1 MGRRVQHMGLSVR
14 VSLLCLLM
22 ALAAIA
28 QDSSGSISGMVLDP
42 LGAAVAGARV
52 ELTNVATNV
61 NSSVATNESGNYSMP
76 FLRPGVYRVSVSHQ
90 GFQRAVR
97 ESVEL
102 VVGDRLQA
110 DFHLQLGSVS
120 EQVTVSASGEMLQT
134 ADASASQVMTG
145 AMVSEMP
152 LYGGNPFL
160 LAELAP
166 GIEPTSTNLGTSA
179 RPFDNGAGNFS
190 VNGGPLST
198 TSFSLDGVPNNN
210 NEGNQPARASF
221 VPSPAATAEFRVQT
235 SVYDAQYGRTGGA
248 VVNVSLK
255 SGTNRLHGQLYH
267 YFRNDRLNANR
278 YESNLIGVRRDTLR
292 WNQPGVEL
300 DGPVYLPRLYDG
312 RNRTFFMYSWEAVRT
327 TSPWAQLYTIP
338 TLDQLRGDFSTT
350 RMNDGTQV
358 QVYDPFSAQRAGT
371 RWVRQPFAG
380 NQIPTSR
387 FDSVSAK
394 LLQYFP
400 KPNTSGFTNNLIATP
415 NAFKDTYDQHIIRID
430 HNLTERH
437 KFFSRYVRNP
447 RTQIMGEAGFPHESS
462 PGYLHGRANTG
473 GNFDLTD
480 VLSPSTV
487 LNTKVGFIR
496 HTFFIFPYGD
506 NFDLAG
512 AGFPAATVSQLP
524 RKVFPRISMTDYSNI
539 GPGRSIGAE
548 SSDSYTW
555 SLSELFSKMMGGHA
569 VKIGGEILAIFN
581 NQEVPTSS
589 FGTFSFT
596 RTYTQRDVNLAE
608 AGSGNAFASMLLGIP
623 ASGTAPI
630 NFASAYGQRYYALFI
645 HDDWRVNSRLTLN
658 LGLRWDHEAPTTERY
673 NRQNRGFD
681 RTSATNFAVPG
692 LPLQGGLLFADAN
705 NRLPFPRDLN
715 NFQPRVGAAYR
726 LGRNTVLRGG
736 FGITYMP
743 SFDNG
748 GTLGFSSVTSFVA
761 SVDEGQTPLGRWN
774 NPYPAGFI
782 QPVGRA
788 GGLATQIGST
798 LAFGS
803 AERRIPHMKHF
814 SFEVQRALPGRVLL
828 SASFA
833 GSRGDNLQMSRSINE
848 VTAAQWAEYG
858 TRLSGTQRN
867 PFQGLIPGS
876 TLNNATVSLNQ
887 MLRPFP
893 QYTTITEN
901 NFSHGRTWY
910 NGLQARAEKRFSAG
924 LQFMANYTWS
934 KALEALTYLNAQ
946 DSVDQID
953 RVLTAAQT
961 PHRAVLTGGYSLPF
975 ARRTKGWARAAFQG
989 WQTNGVFT
997 AQRGVPVAAPASSN
1011 STGISPELPESERT
1025 RNRWFNTCTLTAAGA
1040 RQNCAT
1046 PTEQPAFAMMP
1057 SYTLRR
1063 LSTRFPDIRT
1073 SRRMRADLSLF
1084 KHFSVTERMRLQF
1097 RAEAFN
1103 VTNHPWFGQ
1112 PTTSITSPS
1121 FGAINNAQVN
1131 DPRQVQLALKLLF

>member
-1 MGRRVQHMGLSVR
+1 
-14 VSLLCLLM
+14 M
-22 ALAAIA
+22 AGYA
-28 QDSSGSISGMVLDP
+28 QDASGSISGIVVDP
-42 LGAAVAGARV
+42 AGAAVAGARV

-61 NSSVATNESGNYSMP
+61 TSSAATNESGNYSMP
-76 FLRPGVYRVSVSHQ
+76 FLRPGVYRVAVAHA
-90 GFQRAVR
+90 GFQKALR
-97 ESVEL
+97 ETVEL
-102 VVGDRLQA
+102 VVGDRLQV
-110 DFHLQLGSVS
+110 DFHLQLGNVT
-120 EQVTVSASGEMLQT
+120 EQVTVSESAEMLQT
-134 ADASASQVMTG
+134 ADASASQVITG

-166 GIEPTSTNLGTSA
+166 GVEPTSTNPGTSA
-179 RPFDNGAGNFS
+179 RPFDNGAGAFS

-267 YFRNDRLNANR
+267 SFRNDRLNANR
-278 YESNLIGVRRDTLR
+278 FESNLVGVRRDTLR

-300 DGPVYLPRLYDG
+300 DGPVCLPRLYDG
-312 RNRTFFMYSWEAVRT
+312 RNRTFFMYSWEAIRT

-338 TLDQLRGDFSTT
+338 TADQLRGDFSTT
-350 RMNDGTQV
+350 RLNDGSQV
-358 QVYDPFSAQRAGT
+358 QVYDPFAAQRVSG
-371 RWVRQPFAG
+371 RWVRQPFPA
-380 NQIPTSR
+380 NTIPASR
-387 FDSVSAK
+387 FDPVSAK

-400 KPNTSGFTNNLIATP
+400 KPNTTGFTNNLIATP
-415 NAFKDTYDQHIIRID
+415 NAFRDTYDQHIVRID

-480 VLSPSTV
+480 VLSPTSV

-496 HTFFIFPYGD
+496 HTFFIVPYGD
-506 NFDLAG
+506 NFDLVSV
-512 AGFPAATVSQLP
+512 GFPAATVAQLAHQ
-524 RKVFPRISMTDYSNI
+524 VFPRISMTDYSNI

-548 SSDSYTW
+548 VSDSYTW
-555 SLSELFSKMMGGHA
+555 SFSSMLSRMVGGHA
-569 VKIGGEILAIFN
+569 VKMGVEMQAIFN
-581 NQEVPTSS
+581 NQEVPSSS

-623 ASGTAPI
+623 ASGSVPI
-630 NFASAYGQRYYALFI
+630 NFASAYGQRYYALFL
-645 HDDWRVNSRLTLN
+645 HDDWRVNSRLTVN
-658 LGLRWDHEAPTTERY
+658 LGVRWDYESPTTERY
-673 NRQNRGFD
+673 DRQNRGFD
-681 RTSATNFAVPG
+681 RTSPTNFTVPG
-692 LPLQGGLLFADAN
+692 LDLKGGLLFADAT

-715 NFQPRVGAAYR
+715 NFQPRVGAAFR
-726 LGRNTVLRGG
+726 LTRNTVLRGG

-743 SFDNG
+743 TFDTG
-748 GTLGFSSVTSFVA
+748 GTLGFSSTTSFVA
-761 SVDEGQTPLGRWN
+761 SVDEGQTPLGRWS
-774 NPYPAGFI
+774 NPYPSGFI
-782 QPVGRA
+782 QPRGRE

-814 SFEVQRALPGRVLL
+814 SFEVQRALPGRILL
-828 SASFA
+828 AAAFA
-833 GSRGDNLQMSRSINE
+833 GSRGDNLQMSRSVNE
-848 VTAAQWAEYG
+848 VSAAQWAEYG
-858 TRLSGTQRN
+858 TRLSSTQRN

-893 QYTTITEN
+893 QYTTVTEN

-910 NGLQARAEKRFSAG
+910 NGLQVRVEKRFSSG

-946 DSVDQID
+946 DAVERID
-953 RVLTAAQT
+953 RVLTSAQT
-961 PHRAVLTGGYSLPF
+961 PHRAVFTGGYALPF
-975 ARRTKGWARAAFQG
+975 ARRSKGIARAAFQG
-989 WQTNGVFT
+989 WQTNAVFT
-997 AQRGVPVAAPASSN
+997 AQRGVPVGAPSGTN
-1011 STGISPELPESERT
+1011 STGVSPALPESERT

-1040 RQNCAT
+1040 RQNCAS
-1046 PTEQPAFAMMP
+1046 PTETPAFSMLP
-1057 SYTLRR
+1057 SYTLRT
-1063 LSTRFPDIRT
+1063 LGTRFPDIRT
-1073 SRRMRADLSLF
+1073 SRRMRADFSLF
-1084 KHFSVTERMRLQF
+1084 KHFNLTERARLQF

-1112 PTTSITSPS
+1112 PTTSVTSPS
-1121 FGAINNAQVN
+1121 FGVINNAQVN
-1131 DPRQVQLALKLLF
+1131 DPRQVQLALKFLF

>member
-1 MGRRVQHMGLSVR
+1 VTADLRLP
-14 VSLLCLLM
+14 LLCLLVP
-22 ALAAIA
+22 LAAYA
-28 QDSSGSISGMVLDP
+28 QDASGSISGMVVDP
-42 LGAAVAGARV
+42 AGAAVAGARV

-61 NSSVATNESGNYSMP
+61 HVTVATNESGNYSMP
-76 FLRPGVYRVSVSHQ
+76 FLRPGVYRVVASHE
-90 GFQRAVR
+90 GFQKAVR
-97 ESVEL
+97 ERAEL
-102 VVGDRLQA
+102 VVGDRVQV
-110 DFHLQLGSVS
+110 DFHLQLGSVT
-120 EQVTVSASGEMLQT
+120 EQVTVSASAEMLQT
-134 ADASASQVMTG
+134 GEASAGQVMTG

-166 GIEPTSTNLGTSA
+166 GIEPTSTNPGTSA

-255 SGTNRLHGQLYH
+255 SGTNRFHGQLYH

-278 YESNLIGVRRDTLR
+278 FESNLIGVKRDTLR

-300 DGPVYLPRLYDG
+300 DGPVYLPGVYDG

-327 TSPWAQLYTIP
+327 TSPWAQLYTVP

-350 RMNDGTQV
+350 RLNDGTQV
-358 QVYDPFSAQRAGT
+358 AVYDPFAAQRVGT
-371 RWVRQPFAG
+371 RWVRTPFAG
-380 NQIPTSR
+380 NVIPASR
-387 FDSVSAK
+387 YDPVAAK
-394 LLQYFP
+394 LLPYFP
-400 KPNTSGFTNNLIATP
+400 KPNTTGFTNNLIATP
-415 NAFKDTYDQHIIRID
+415 NAFKDTYDQHIIRAD

-447 RTQIMGEAGFPHESS
+447 RTQIMGLAGFPYESS

-506 NFDLAG
+506 NFDLVG
-512 AGFPAATVSQLP
+512 AGFPAATVAQLP
-524 RKVFPRISMTDYSNI
+524 RKVFPRLSMTDYSNV

-548 SSDSYTW
+548 FSDSYTW
-555 SLSELFSKMMGGHA
+555 SFSELLSKMIGGHA
-569 VKIGGEILAIFN
+569 VKVGGEFLAIFN
-581 NQEVPTSS
+581 NTEAPTSS

-623 ASGTAPI
+623 ASGTVPI
-630 NFASAYGQRYYALFI
+630 NFASAYGQHYYALFL

-658 LGLRWDHEAPTTERY
+658 LGVRWDYESPTTERY
-673 NRQNRGFD
+673 DRQNRGLD
-681 RTSATNFAVPG
+681 RTSPTNFPVPG
-692 LPLQGGLLFADAN
+692 LQLKGGLRFADAN

-715 NFQPRVGAAYR
+715 NFQPRAGVAFR
-726 LGRNTVLRGG
+726 LTRNTVLRGG

-743 SFDNG
+743 TYDTG
-748 GTLGFSSVTSFVA
+748 GTLGFSSVTSFAA
-761 SVDEGQTPLGRWN
+761 SVDEGQTPLGRLS

-782 QPVGRA
+782 QPAGRST
-788 GGLATQIGST
+788 GLATQIGST
-798 LAFGS
+798 LTVGS
-803 AERRIPHMKHF
+803 EERRIPHMQHF
-814 SFEVQRALPGRVLL
+814 SFDVQRALPHRVLL
-828 SASFA
+828 AVSYA
-833 GSRGDNLQMSRSINE
+833 GSRGSNLQMSHSINE
-848 VTAAQWAEYG
+848 VSAAQWAEYG

-867 PFQGLIPGS
+867 PFAGLIPGS
-876 TLNNATVSLNQ
+876 TLNNATISLNQ

-901 NFSHGRTWY
+901 NFSHGGTWY

-924 LQFMANYTWS
+924 LQFMVNYTWS

-946 DSVDQID
+946 DAVEQID

-961 PHRAVLTGGYSLPF
+961 PHRAVVTGGYALPF
-975 ARRTKGWARAAFQG
+975 ARHAKGFARALFQG

-997 AQRGVPVAAPASSN
+997 AQRGVPVAAPGSSN
-1011 STGISPELPESERT
+1011 STGISPKLPDSERT
-1025 RNRWFNTCTLTAAGA
+1025 RERWFNTCTLTAAGA
-1040 RQNCAT
+1040 RQNCAS
-1046 PTEQPAFAMMP
+1046 PTEQPAFAMLP
-1057 SYTLRR
+1057 SYTLRT
-1063 LSTRFPDIRT
+1063 LGTRFPDIRT
-1073 SRRMRADLSLF
+1073 SPRLRGDFSLF
-1084 KHFSVTERMRLQF
+1084 KHFNVTERMRLQF

-1121 FGAINNAQVN
+1121 FGTINNASVN